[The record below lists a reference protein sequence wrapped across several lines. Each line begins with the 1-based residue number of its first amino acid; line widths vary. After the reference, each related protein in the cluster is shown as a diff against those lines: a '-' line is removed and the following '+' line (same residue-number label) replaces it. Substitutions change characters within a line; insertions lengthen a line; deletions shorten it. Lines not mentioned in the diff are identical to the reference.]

1 MEGSGSGTPA
11 VRQQSLP
18 GLGEGLPDG
27 VVARQ
32 IYDRAEWLE
41 WRKPN
46 INASEAAALYGP
58 GIHPYTS
65 AYQLWAERS
74 GKLRSQ
80 AETKAMKRGNLLED
94 DAIELAREERPGW
107 TIIPQRIYLSNSD
120 WRIGATPDAYYF
132 FWQDG
137 VGSPRLGNLQ
147 TKTVGKWAFEKFWK
161 NPDTGEPRPPT
172 WVAIQSSIEAILSGC
187 DYAAVAAMV
196 ISDGGIL
203 DMHIFDDFPLK
214 QGLITT
220 LRPRV
225 QDFWR
230 RVEENDPYPID
241 WESDKEA
248 LLEVYR
254 DSDGS
259 QIDLTG
265 DLEVQTWLT
274 VRDTLT
280 EDVRKGEAAKKARK
294 DIDAQLIE
302 RMGNAEI
309 ASFGDQIIKAA
320 TVRKGAYSVG
330 PTQYRQVRIK

>member
-1 MEGSGSGTPA
+1 MLDLSDIGN
-11 VRQQSLP
+11 
-18 GLGEGLPDG
+18 GLPVG
-27 VVARQ
+27 VIAQRVT
-32 IYDRAEWLE
+32 DRAEWLG
-41 WRKPN
+41 WRKGN

-74 GKLRSQ
+74 GKLRPH
-80 AETKAMKRGNLLED
+80 AETKAMKRGNLLEGA
-94 DAIELAREERPGW
+94 AIELAREERPGW
-107 TIIPQRIYLSNSD
+107 TILPPKVYLHHPE
-120 WRIGATPDAYYF
+120 WRIGATPDAFYF

-137 VGSPRLGNLQ
+137 QGSPKLGNLQ
-147 TKTVGKWAFEKFWK
+147 TKTVGKWAFEKFWRD
-161 NPDTGEPRPPT
+161 PDTGEPRPPT
-172 WVAIQSSIEAILSGC
+172 WVAVQSSIEAILSGC

-203 DMHIFDDFPLK
+203 DMHIFDEFPLK
-214 QGLITT
+214 PALINT

-241 WESDKEA
+241 WGVDREA
-248 LLEVYR
+248 MLEVYR

-259 QIDLTG
+259 QVDLTG

-274 VRDTLT
+274 VRATL
-280 EDVRKGEAAKKARK
+280 KEAEKEGSIAKKERQ
-294 DIDAQLIE
+294 DIDARLIE
-302 RMGNAEI
+302 RMGNAEV

-320 TVRKGAYSVG
+320 TVKVRAYSV
-330 PTQYRQVRIK
+330 PENQYRAVRIKEAK